1 MWFPIVTEQKRL
13 NKYIS
18 ETGFCSR
25 READD
30 LIASGRVKV
39 NGTLPEMGTKVSDA
53 DTIIIDNKPL
63 KAKPKSVFIAYNK
76 PVGVTCTTERKI
88 KSNIVSAINYPER
101 IFPIGRLDRP
111 SEGLIFLTNQGDM
124 VNKIL
129 RAGNNHEKEYE
140 VVVDKPIDER
150 FVKRMSSGIPIL
162 GTVTKRCKVRKTG
175 IKSFTIILTQGLN
188 RQIRRMCEYLG
199 FEVTSLK
206 RIRIMNIDLTG
217 LASGQWRHLSEQEM
231 REINRATESSVKT
244 QEASAGAGAGKVSD
258 KFKRNDDESNE
269 VKLQKRP
276 QNRNTKTSESGQNKE
291 RESKTRGKQY
301 PFDKGRS
308 SKTRKPGQKNSG
320 KPANRVKG
328 TLSLNKTKK

>member
-1 MWFPIVTEQKRL
+1 MTEQKRL

-39 NGTLPEMGTKVSDA
+39 NGILPEMGTKVSDA
-53 DTIIIDNKPL
+53 DTIIIDGKPL
-63 KAKPKSVFIAYNK
+63 KAKPKAVFIAYNK

-88 KSNIVSAINYPER
+88 RSNIVSAINYPER

-140 VVVDKPIDER
+140 VVVDRPIDER
-150 FVKRMSSGIPIL
+150 FVKRMSSGVPIL
-162 GTVTKRCKVRKTG
+162 GTVTKPCKVRKTG
-175 IKSFTIILTQGLN
+175 AKSFTIVLTQGLN

-199 FEVTSLK
+199 FEVTHLK

-217 LASGQWRHLSEQEM
+217 LSSGKWRHLNENEM
-231 REINRATESSVKT
+231 RAINHATESSSKT
-244 QEASAGAGAGKVSD
+244 QEASAGAGAGKQHDKPRSEVSEVGRPKQDRRAHNSKDRTTELD
-258 KFKRNDDESNE
+258 KQNS
-269 VKLQKRP
+269 VKPKP
-276 QNRNTKTSESGQNKE
+276 
-291 RESKTRGKQY
+291 KTRNGEQNHSHNKR
-301 PFDKGRS
+301 KS
-308 SKTRKPGQKNSG
+308 SPKPNA
-320 KPANRVKG
+320 KPAKRVKG
-328 TLSLNKTKK
+328 TLSLNKNK

>member
-1 MWFPIVTEQKRL
+1 MTEQKRL

-39 NGTLPEMGTKVSDA
+39 NGILPEMGTKVSDA

-162 GTVTKRCKVRKTG
+162 GTVTKPCKVRKTG
-175 IKSFTIILTQGLN
+175 SKSFTIVLTQGLN

-199 FEVTSLK
+199 FEVTNLK
-206 RIRIMNIDLTG
+206 RVRIMNIDLTG
-217 LASGQWRHLSEQEM
+217 LNSGQWRHLSDREM
-231 REINRATESSVKT
+231 KAINQATESSSKT
-244 QEASAGAGAGKVSD
+244 QEASAGAGAAKPAEKPKKVRDTADKTKQPPRSHKDKNKVRDDNQRDSSKRTGRGQASD
-258 KFKRNDDESNE
+258 KPFK
-269 VKLQKRP
+269 
-276 QNRNTKTSESGQNKE
+276 QNG
-291 RESKTRGKQY
+291 
-301 PFDKGRS
+301 
-308 SKTRKPGQKNSG
+308 RKPSAKPST
-320 KPANRVKG
+320 KPAKRVKG
-328 TLSLNKTKK
+328 TLSLNKGNSAK